1 MSIRARR
8 NSLLKSSISINTIR
22 DSAVSFNEGLSKSNT
37 TAGSIVQKTNDN
49 NNFKRRLIANDNQYF
64 RKRQENVRRKARED
78 ELEASTVQ
86 GVAKKTGSLTATSTR
101 GFLGRI
107 LDFFGIVLLGWFI
120 NTLPKII
127 ESIRGLINRIGKLTG
142 LLTGFIGSI
151 SNFLVDFGTDWPPRR
166 FKQGGFQEA
175 QTNSGGGNLLAIYKC
190 FKIAFCFSWL
200 SALIWGGL

>member
-22 DSAVSFNEGLSKSNT
+22 DSAVSFYEGLSKSNT

-120 NTLPKII
+120 NTLP
-127 ESIRGLINRIGKLTG
+127 
-142 LLTGFIGSI
+142 
-151 SNFLVDFGTDWPPRR
+151 
-166 FKQGGFQEA
+166 
-175 QTNSGGGNLLAIYKC
+175 
-190 FKIAFCFSWL
+190 
-200 SALIWGGL
+200 

>member
-86 GVAKKTGSLTATSTR
+86 VLQKKQEVLQQQAQE
-101 GFLGRI
+101 
-107 LDFFGIVLLGWFI
+107 DF
-120 NTLPKII
+120 
-127 ESIRGLINRIGKLTG
+127 
-142 LLTGFIGSI
+142 
-151 SNFLVDFGTDWPPRR
+151 
-166 FKQGGFQEA
+166 
-175 QTNSGGGNLLAIYKC
+175 
-190 FKIAFCFSWL
+190 
-200 SALIWGGL
+200 